1 MVLGFSID
9 GLLTRLAIFSAVNFF
24 ILESAP
30 PFIENLVTLFGLV
43 HFENWMEGDLV
54 LDGFLTRLIIFSAIN
69 FFTLFYLVHF
79 EDWIE
84 GDLLLGF
91 LADGFLT
98 RVAIFFS
105 C

>member
-1 MVLGFSID
+1 M
-9 GLLTRLAIFSAVNFF
+9 
-24 ILESAP
+24 
-30 PFIENLVTLFGLV
+30 